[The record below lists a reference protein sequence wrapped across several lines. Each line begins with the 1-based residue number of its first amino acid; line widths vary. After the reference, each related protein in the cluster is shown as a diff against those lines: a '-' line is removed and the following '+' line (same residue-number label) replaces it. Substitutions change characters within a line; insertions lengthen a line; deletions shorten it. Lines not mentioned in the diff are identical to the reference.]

1 MALRCYEQSL
11 ELWRQLNNEY
21 SQAVAMMMIGQILAY
36 EQNDFASALTY
47 LQKSLEILQRLNS
60 PDLETVMDIITRVQ
74 QMVKN
79 QEN

>member
-1 MALRCYEQSL
+1 MALGCYQQSL
-11 ELWRQLNNEY
+11 ELWRQLNNEH
-21 SQAVAMMMIGQILAY
+21 SQAVEMMMIGQILAY
-36 EQNDFASALTY
+36 EQNDFASALSY

-60 PDLETVMDIITRVQ
+60 PDLEIIMDIITRVQ